1 MPSVADLVEPAMLP
15 QRASE
20 VDLEAGRALAERG
33 SVTLARFG
41 PLEVQATVRDDLD
54 RHVVLRSKADGL
66 AWSCDC
72 PEGQAGMFCRHCVAA
87 AAITWQQAPA
97 RRTRRA

>member
-1 MPSVADLVEPAMLP
+1 MPSVADLVEPAILP
-15 QRASE
+15 QHANERE
-20 VDLEAGRALAERG
+20 LEAGRALAEHG
-33 SVTLARFG
+33 SVALVTFG
-41 PLEVQATVRDDLD
+41 PLEVQATVQDDLD
-54 RHVVLRSKADGL
+54 RHVMLRSTAAGL

-87 AAITWQQAPA
+87 AAITWQRAPT

>member
-20 VDLEAGRALAERG
+20 ADLEAGRALAERG

-41 PLEVQATVRDDLD
+41 PLEVHATVADDVD
-54 RHVVLRSKADGL
+54 RHVVLRSTAARL
-66 AWSCDC
+66 VWSCDC
-72 PEGQAGMFCRHCVAA
+72 PDGQEGKFCRHCAV
-87 AAITWQQAPA
+87 TLEHS
-97 RRTRRA
+97 